1 MSVQSVSKQTLQRLP
16 QYLNFLKSMPRTG
29 AANISATA
37 IADALGLGDVQV
49 RKDLALVSSGGRPKV
64 GYDADRLI
72 ADLER
77 FLGYD
82 DVTSAVIVGA
92 GDLGRALLGYGGF
105 AAYGIELMAA
115 FDRDA
120 ALAGQNIH
128 GKPVFPAERL
138 KELCGRM
145 QIRIGIIAVPAE
157 EAQQVCDALVESG
170 VRGIWNFAPVNLSV
184 PENVLVQNEDIAVSL
199 AVLSKRLAQKLA
211 ERE

>member
-170 VRGIWNFAPVNLSV
+170 VRAIWNFAPVNLSV

>member
-82 DVTSAVIVGA
+82 DVTSAIIVGA

-184 PENVLVQNEDIAVSL
+184 PEDVLVQNEDIAVSL

>member
-37 IADALGLGDVQV
+37 IAEALGLGDVQV

-115 FDRDA
+115 FDRNA
-120 ALAGQNIH
+120 ALAGQTIH
-128 GKPVFPAERL
+128 GKPVFPAARL
-138 KELCGRM
+138 KDHWDHRSAGRGGTACLRCAGRERRAGHLELCAGESFGSRKRAGAKRGYCRFAGCPF
-145 QIRIGIIAVPAE
+145 QTACPEIG
-157 EAQQVCDALVESG
+157 
-170 VRGIWNFAPVNLSV
+170 
-184 PENVLVQNEDIAVSL
+184 
-199 AVLSKRLAQKLA
+199 
-211 ERE
+211 

>member
-37 IADALGLGDVQV
+37 IAEALGLGDVQV

-184 PENVLVQNEDIAVSL
+184 PEDVLVQNEDIAVSL

>member
-37 IADALGLGDVQV
+37 IADVLGLGDVQV

>member
-1 MSVQSVSKQTLQRLP
+1 
-16 QYLNFLKSMPRTG
+16 
-29 AANISATA
+29 
-37 IADALGLGDVQV
+37 
-49 RKDLALVSSGGRPKV
+49 
-64 GYDADRLI
+64 
-72 ADLER
+72 
-77 FLGYD
+77 
-82 DVTSAVIVGA
+82 
-92 GDLGRALLGYGGF
+92 
-105 AAYGIELMAA
+105 MAA

-128 GKPVFPAERL
+128 GKPLFPEERL

-170 VRGIWNFAPVNLSV
+170 VRAIWNFAPVNLSV

>member
-37 IADALGLGDVQV
+37 IAEALGLGDVQV

>member
-37 IADALGLGDVQV
+37 IAEALGLGDVQV

-82 DVTSAVIVGA
+82 DVTSAIIVGA

-184 PENVLVQNEDIAVSL
+184 PEDVLVQNEDIAVSL